1 MLHKDSSSTGLRK
14 ITPPMFSTLAAAER
28 YVGGPDLTP
37 GKVLAAFKA
46 AAPTLGYR
54 PSIVHAIDWLFRFT
68 QPVDWQPGSRPV
80 VWPSASMQ
88 QEAFGVGPS
97 QVKKMNR
104 QLVELG
110 LVAMRDS
117 PNGKR
122 YGRRKNN
129 NSNAAIIEAYGF
141 DLSPL
146 ADRFTEFQSIAE
158 EAQKTRVRKQKLRR
172 RASIA
177 RNGIR
182 QIIETAAEQHF
193 TGPEWQRWQ
202 VDAMQAGRGI
212 AGIMEADEME
222 FAVLR
227 LERLQAE
234 VRQELE
240 TAITAR
246 CKAHEVS
253 PNPVNSD
260 PTGALNEPHNRDT
273 KRVFYFKKYVD
284 AQEESSPG
292 CDRGQ
297 IHGNRGLENPQNR
310 DSRPDSDDETIKP
323 DELIRLTPR
332 LRMYLAKPAPTWP
345 EIVHAADCLG
355 QEMGISRSLW
365 ADACSQMGRQKAAV
379 AMAVVSTKP
388 ADFFKRSA
396 GGYFAGMLAKE
407 RTGEL
412 RLNRTIWGLR
422 RSVPS

>member
-1 MLHKDSSSTGLRK
+1 MLYKDSSSTGLRK

-28 YVGGPDLTP
+28 FVGGPDLTP

-54 PSIVHAIDWLFRFT
+54 PSVVHAIDWLFRFT

-129 NSNAAIIEAYGF
+129 NPHAAIIEAYGF

-146 ADRFTEFQSIAE
+146 ADRFTEFQAIVE
-158 EAQKTRVRKQKLRR
+158 EAQKTRARKQKLRR

-193 TGPEWQRWQ
+193 TSPEWQRWQ

-212 AGIMEADEME
+212 AGIMDADEME

-234 VRQELE
+234 IRQALE
-240 TAITAR
+240 AALTER
-246 CKAHEVS
+246 CEAHEVS
-253 PNPVNSD
+253 QNPVNSD
-260 PTGALNEPHNRDT
+260 PTGALNEPHNRNT
-273 KRVFYFKKYVD
+273 KRVFYFKKYVE
-284 AQEESSPG
+284 AQEEGSPD
-292 CDRGQ
+292 CYRGQ
-297 IHGNRGLENPQNR
+297 SQGKGALDNPR
-310 DSRPDSDDETIKP
+310 DEDGRTDYHETIER
-323 DELIRLTPR
+323 DEIVQLAPR
-332 LRMYLAKPAPTWP
+332 LRAYLAKPSPTWP
-345 EIVHAADCLG
+345 DIVEAADWLRHDL
-355 QEMGISRSLW
+355 QISNSLW
-365 ADACSQMGRQKAAV
+365 ADACKTMGHAKAAV
-379 AMAVVSTKP
+379 AVAIVST
-388 ADFFKRSA
+388 
-396 GGYFAGMLAKE
+396 
-407 RTGEL
+407 
-412 RLNRTIWGLR
+412 
-422 RSVPS
+422 